1 MTPVDLNR
9 KNDPDPGGGD
19 AGFQGLGD
27 CGEVR
32 VSGILVGLPEGWVT
46 AWKILGLGSL
56 QLEEKVPVE
65 RQKTLFS
72 DSWRSFISPFLRL
85 VHFWMSNISMNFEF

>member
-1 MTPVDLNR
+1 MDLKR
-9 KNDPDPGGGD
+9 KNDPKGGGD

-32 VSGILVGLPEGWVT
+32 VSGILVGLPEGWAT
-46 AWKILGLGSL
+46 AWEDFGGGSL

-72 DSWRSFISPFLRL
+72 EAQRFFEILGGRLKLEILRQMI
-85 VHFWMSNISMNFEF
+85 F